1 MKTFI
6 RGFLT
11 TLLIVTFTLI
21 PLVMYVEKT
30 INEDLLGAYLEDTIS
45 DNLKENMISEEVFD
59 LTEEEQQA
67 LEEEFENNESLQ
79 EFVNKYKDQIL
90 KDINSSEVNK
100 EDINFEED
108 VRQLLLDNKELIEKT
123 TGKTLTDE
131 EYEELIDKELEKEN
145 LNIAYEQIVNGAKQ
159 GLNEDEQQVLQ
170 GYQTLTSEEF
180 IIIASIISVVA
191 IIIIA
196 LLKKPYYKW
205 IVNLSI
211 AGIVSALLISLVASA
226 LALVINTVLTSN
238 NLSYLVSASPMLITS
253 GIMILVSIILLI
265 LNKVLDHTRSKKHAV
280 S

>member
-45 DNLKENMISEEVFD
+45 DNLKENMKSEEVFD

-79 EFVNKYKDQIL
+79 EFVNKYKNQIL

-145 LNIAYEQIVNGAKQ
+145 LNIAYEQIVSGAKQ

>member
-21 PLVMYVEKT
+21 PLVMYDEKT

-45 DNLKENMISEEVFD
+45 DNLKENMKSEEVFD

-145 LNIAYEQIVNGAKQ
+145 LNIAYEQIVSGAKQ

>member
-45 DNLKENMISEEVFD
+45 DNLKENMKSEEVFD

-145 LNIAYEQIVNGAKQ
+145 LNIAYEQIVSGAKQ

-253 GIMILVSIILLI
+253 GVMILVSIILLI

>member
-45 DNLKENMISEEVFD
+45 DNLKENMKSEEVFD

-145 LNIAYEQIVNGAKQ
+145 LNIAYEQIVSGAKQ

-238 NLSYLVSASPMLITS
+238 NLSYLVSATPMLITS

>member
-45 DNLKENMISEEVFD
+45 DNLKENMKNEEVFD

-145 LNIAYEQIVNGAKQ
+145 LNIAYEQIVSGAKQ

>member
-45 DNLKENMISEEVFD
+45 DNLKENMKSEEVFD

-145 LNIAYEQIVNGAKQ
+145 LNIAYEQIVSGAKQ

-180 IIIASIISVVA
+180 IIIASIISVIA

-238 NLSYLVSASPMLITS
+238 NLSYLVSATPMLITS

-265 LNKVLDHTRSKKHAV
+265 LNKILDHTRSKKHAV

>member
-45 DNLKENMISEEVFD
+45 DNLKENMKSEEVFD

-145 LNIAYEQIVNGAKQ
+145 LNIAYEQIVSGAKQ

-180 IIIASIISVVA
+180 IIIASIISVIA

-265 LNKVLDHTRSKKHAV
+265 LNKILDHTRSKKHAV

>member
-45 DNLKENMISEEVFD
+45 DNLKENMKSEEVFD

-79 EFVNKYKDQIL
+79 EFVNKYKNQIL

-145 LNIAYEQIVNGAKQ
+145 LNIAYEQIVSGAKQ

-238 NLSYLVSASPMLITS
+238 NLSYLVSATPMLITS

>member
-45 DNLKENMISEEVFD
+45 DNLKENMKSEEVFD

-145 LNIAYEQIVNGAKQ
+145 LNIAYEQIVSGAKQ

-238 NLSYLVSASPMLITS
+238 NLSYLVSATPMLITS

-265 LNKVLDHTRSKKHAV
+265 LNKILDHTRSKKHAV

>member
-45 DNLKENMISEEVFD
+45 DNLKENMKSEEVFG

-145 LNIAYEQIVNGAKQ
+145 LNIAYEQIVSGAKQ
-159 GLNEDEQQVLQ
+159 SLNEDEQQVLQ

-265 LNKVLDHTRSKKHAV
+265 LNKILDHTRSKKHAV

>member
-45 DNLKENMISEEVFD
+45 DNLKENMKSEEVFD

-79 EFVNKYKDQIL
+79 EFVNKYKNQIL

-145 LNIAYEQIVNGAKQ
+145 LNIAYEQIVSGAKQ

-180 IIIASIISVVA
+180 IIIASIISVIA
-191 IIIIA
+191 ITIIA

>member
-45 DNLKENMISEEVFD
+45 DNLKENMKSEEVFD

-145 LNIAYEQIVNGAKQ
+145 LNIAYEQIVSGAKQ

-196 LLKKPYYKW
+196 LLKKPY
-205 IVNLSI
+205 
-211 AGIVSALLISLVASA
+211 
-226 LALVINTVLTSN
+226 
-238 NLSYLVSASPMLITS
+238 
-253 GIMILVSIILLI
+253 
-265 LNKVLDHTRSKKHAV
+265 
-280 S
+280 

>member
-45 DNLKENMISEEVFD
+45 DNLKENMKSEEVFD
-59 LTEEEQQA
+59 LTEEEQQV

-145 LNIAYEQIVNGAKQ
+145 LNIAYEQIVSGAKQ

>member
-1 MKTFI
+1 MRRTK
-6 RGFLT
+6 RVSSSQRPAFLQHGG
-11 TLLIVTFTLI
+11 LAAQHLCNG
-21 PLVMYVEKT
+21 E
-30 INEDLLGAYLEDTIS
+30 NER
-45 DNLKENMISEEVFD
+45 MIYPC
-59 LTEEEQQA
+59 LTQ
-67 LEEEFENNESLQ
+67 NNY
-79 EFVNKYKDQIL
+79 N
-90 KDINSSEVNK
+90 
-100 EDINFEED
+100 
-108 VRQLLLDNKELIEKT
+108 
-123 TGKTLTDE
+123 
-131 EYEELIDKELEKEN
+131 
-145 LNIAYEQIVNGAKQ
+145 YEQIVSGAKQ

>member
-45 DNLKENMISEEVFD
+45 DNLKENMKSEEVFD

-90 KDINSSEVNK
+90 KDINSSEINK

-145 LNIAYEQIVNGAKQ
+145 LNIAYEQIVSGAKQ
-159 GLNEDEQQVLQ
+159 GLNEDEQQLLQ

-180 IIIASIISVVA
+180 IIIASIISVIA

-238 NLSYLVSASPMLITS
+238 NLSYLVSATPMLITS

>member
-45 DNLKENMISEEVFD
+45 DNLKENMKSEEVFD

-123 TGKTLTDE
+123 TGKTLRT
-131 EYEELIDKELEKEN
+131 
-145 LNIAYEQIVNGAKQ
+145 
-159 GLNEDEQQVLQ
+159 
-170 GYQTLTSEEF
+170 TSTTR
-180 IIIASIISVVA
+180 ISNSYFRR
-191 IIIIA
+191 I
-196 LLKKPYYKW
+196 YY
-205 IVNLSI
+205 NCF
-211 AGIVSALLISLVASA
+211 
-226 LALVINTVLTSN
+226 N
-238 NLSYLVSASPMLITS
+238 YF
-253 GIMILVSIILLI
+253 
-265 LNKVLDHTRSKKHAV
+265 RSCNYHN
-280 S
+280 SFT

>member
-45 DNLKENMISEEVFD
+45 DNLKENMKSEEVFD

-90 KDINSSEVNK
+90 KDINSSGVNK

-145 LNIAYEQIVNGAKQ
+145 LNIAYEQIVSGAKQ
-159 GLNEDEQQVLQ
+159 GLNEDEQQLLQ

-180 IIIASIISVVA
+180 IIIASIISVIA

-238 NLSYLVSASPMLITS
+238 NLSYLVSATPMLITS

>member
-45 DNLKENMISEEVFD
+45 DNLKENMKSEEVFD

-145 LNIAYEQIVNGAKQ
+145 LNIAYEQIVSGAKQ

-253 GIMILVSIILLI
+253 VIMILVSIILLI

>member
-45 DNLKENMISEEVFD
+45 DNLKENMKSEEVFD

-67 LEEEFENNESLQ
+67 LGEEFENNESLQ

-145 LNIAYEQIVNGAKQ
+145 LNIAYEQIVSGAKQ

>member
-45 DNLKENMISEEVFD
+45 DNLKENMKSEEVFD

-145 LNIAYEQIVNGAKQ
+145 LNIAYEQIVSGAKQ

-238 NLSYLVSASPMLITS
+238 NLSYLVSATPMLITS

-265 LNKVLDHTRSKKHAV
+265 LNKVLDHTRSKKNAV

>member
-45 DNLKENMISEEVFD
+45 DNLKENMKSEEVFD

-145 LNIAYEQIVNGAKQ
+145 LNIAYEQIVSGAKQ
-159 GLNEDEQQVLQ
+159 SLNEDEQQVLQ

-180 IIIASIISVVA
+180 IIIASIISVIA

>member
-45 DNLKENMISEEVFD
+45 DNLKENMKSEEVFD

-145 LNIAYEQIVNGAKQ
+145 LNIAYEQIVSGAKQ

-265 LNKVLDHTRSKKHAV
+265 LNKVLDYTRSKKHAV

>member
-45 DNLKENMISEEVFD
+45 DNLKENMKSEEVFD

-145 LNIAYEQIVNGAKQ
+145 LNIAYEQIVSGAKQ

-180 IIIASIISVVA
+180 IIITSIISVIA

-238 NLSYLVSASPMLITS
+238 NLSYLVSATPMLITS

>member
-45 DNLKENMISEEVFD
+45 DNLKENMKSEEVFD

-145 LNIAYEQIVNGAKQ
+145 LNIAYEQIVSGAKQ

-180 IIIASIISVVA
+180 IIIASIISIVA

>member
-45 DNLKENMISEEVFD
+45 DNLKENMKSEEVFD

-145 LNIAYEQIVNGAKQ
+145 LNIAYEQIVSGAKQ

>member
-45 DNLKENMISEEVFD
+45 DNLKENMKSEEVFD

-131 EYEELIDKELEKEN
+131 EYKELIDKELEKEN
-145 LNIAYEQIVNGAKQ
+145 LNIAYEQIVSGAKQ

-180 IIIASIISVVA
+180 IIIASIISVIA

>member
-45 DNLKENMISEEVFD
+45 DNLKENMKSEEVFD

-145 LNIAYEQIVNGAKQ
+145 LNIAYEQIVSGAKQ
-159 GLNEDEQQVLQ
+159 GLNEDEQQVLK

>member
-45 DNLKENMISEEVFD
+45 DNLKENMKSEEVFD

-145 LNIAYEQIVNGAKQ
+145 LNIAYEQIVSGAKQ
-159 GLNEDEQQVLQ
+159 SLNEDEQQVLQ

>member
-108 VRQLLLDNKELIEKT
+108 VRQLLLDNKKLIEKT

>member
-21 PLVMYVEKT
+21 PLAMYVEKT

-45 DNLKENMISEEVFD
+45 DNLKENMKSEEVFD

-145 LNIAYEQIVNGAKQ
+145 LNIAYEQIVSGAKQ

>member
-45 DNLKENMISEEVFD
+45 DNLKENMKSEEVFD

-79 EFVNKYKDQIL
+79 EFVNKYKNQIL

-145 LNIAYEQIVNGAKQ
+145 LNIAYEQIVSGAKQ

-180 IIIASIISVVA
+180 IIIASIISVIA

-265 LNKVLDHTRSKKHAV
+265 LNKVLDHTRSKKYAV

>member
-45 DNLKENMISEEVFD
+45 DNLKENMKSEEVFD

-145 LNIAYEQIVNGAKQ
+145 LNIAYEQIVSGAKQ

-180 IIIASIISVVA
+180 IIIASIISVIA

>member
-45 DNLKENMISEEVFD
+45 DNLKENMKSEEVFD

>member
-45 DNLKENMISEEVFD
+45 DNLKENMKSEEVFD

-145 LNIAYEQIVNGAKQ
+145 LNIAYEQIVSGAKQ
-159 GLNEDEQQVLQ
+159 SLNEDEQQLLQ

>member
-45 DNLKENMISEEVFD
+45 DNLKENMKSEEVFD

-145 LNIAYEQIVNGAKQ
+145 LNIAYEQIVSGAKQ
-159 GLNEDEQQVLQ
+159 GLNEDEQQLLQ

-180 IIIASIISVVA
+180 IIIASIISVIA

-238 NLSYLVSASPMLITS
+238 NLSYLVSATPMLITS

>member
-145 LNIAYEQIVNGAKQ
+145 LNIAYEQIVSGAKQ